1 MWASSPMVSTPSP
14 PLPCLPKITI
24 SSTPTTNPVVQRCFF
39 TLAVSNKSQRP
50 PPPPPQDENYPSAKK
65 NFGGLGLSVLAAVKS
80 NPQTK
85 PFNNPPAQNNTAPIK
100 TNPKQQQQQE
110 EGKPIGKEE
119 ERELSGS
126 DVLLALQRA
135 SAQKIKTKKRREYPP
150 SSSSTKKRVAAAE
163 VNYGDVRPICVKS
176 EWITRVDELE
186 KRLQE
191 LMDEV
196 Q

>member
-1 MWASSPMVSTPSP
+1 MVSTPSP
-14 PLPCLPKITI
+14 PPPCLPKITI
-24 SSTPTTNPVVQRCFF
+24 SSTPSTNPVVQRCFF

-50 PPPPPQDENYPSAKK
+50 PPPPQDKNNPSAKK
-65 NFGGLGLSVLAAVKS
+65 NFGGLGLGVLAAVKS

-100 TNPKQQQQQE
+100 TNPKQQQQQQE
-110 EGKPIGKEE
+110 EGKPIGKE

-135 SAQKIKTKKRREYPP
+135 SAQKIKTKKRREYP
-150 SSSSTKKRVAAAE
+150 SSSSLSSSTTKKRVAAAE

-186 KRLQE
+186 KRLEE